1 MIRSNLPCDSLRL
14 KRVQAENRHETK
26 DLVAMNNFSNFKED
40 LSSQIREWKYSMVQ
54 YPEDWEDMFEDIES
68 VFLLQLNP
76 DSSHYDS
83 ILDSLEEDGMR
94 SYEYWFINNVSY
106 RLVGFYE
113 ELSAADVDAKL
124 QGLGEAVA
132 PVDLDKI

>member
-1 MIRSNLPCDSLRL
+1 
-14 KRVQAENRHETK
+14 
-26 DLVAMNNFSNFKED
+26 MNNFGNFKED
-40 LSSQIREWKYSMVQ
+40 LTSQIRNWKESMMED
-54 YPEDWEDMFEDIES
+54 PEDWEDMVEDHY

-83 ILDSLEEDGMR
+83 ILDSLEEDGMK

-113 ELSAADVDAKL
+113 ELSSEDVTAKL

-132 PVDLDKI
+132 PVDLEKI